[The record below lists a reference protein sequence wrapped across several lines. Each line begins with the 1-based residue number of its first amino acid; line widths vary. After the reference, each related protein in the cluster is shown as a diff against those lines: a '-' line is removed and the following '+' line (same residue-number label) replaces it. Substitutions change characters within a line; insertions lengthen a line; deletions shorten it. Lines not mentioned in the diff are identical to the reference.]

1 MSDTPLWLQIS
12 VPAFTRVGGFV
23 LGRVTKVLDRRQERR
38 DERANRRPRFELTHL
53 SASGYRLQNVGD
65 AAATEIRVDS
75 DRYPRERLMRLPDE
89 PFDLAEN
96 EPVDFIMSTG
106 INMPKPAAL
115 LVRCAELPDGVH
127 VAVP

>member
-1 MSDTPLWLQIS
+1 M
-12 VPAFTRVGGFV
+12 
-23 LGRVTKVLDRRQERR
+23 
-38 DERANRRPRFELTHL
+38 